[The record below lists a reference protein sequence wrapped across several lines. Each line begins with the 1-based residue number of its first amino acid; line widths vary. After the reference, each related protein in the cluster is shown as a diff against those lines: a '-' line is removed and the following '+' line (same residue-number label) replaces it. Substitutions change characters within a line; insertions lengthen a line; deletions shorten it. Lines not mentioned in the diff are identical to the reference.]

1 MKKINFFIIFT
12 LLICQNI
19 HSLELWNGFTDE
31 MTKNQVISR
40 AIKLFNA
47 KTKENSLFGNTFS
60 SGMELFFNEKQ
71 RTEHYFSFADVIY
84 YNSPNKEFQY
94 DISGNIRF
102 YFIENTLYAID
113 IEWSPQITEFVIEKA
128 IESYGSNY
136 TIFDAHGGYN
146 DSKPT
151 ILWNF
156 ADKEIYLNE
165 FCQTTGYEPFAK
177 LSIFSKAKLEKGKVL
192 LKQQEEDVQNKKIK
206 ELKQA
211 VDSIKF

>member
-1 MKKINFFIIFT
+1 MHTGDN
-12 LLICQNI
+12 
-19 HSLELWNGFTDE
+19 
-31 MTKNQVISR
+31 
-40 AIKLFNA
+40 
-47 KTKENSLFGNTFS
+47 
-60 SGMELFFNEKQ
+60 
-71 RTEHYFSFADVIY
+71 
-84 YNSPNKEFQY
+84 
-94 DISGNIRF
+94 
-102 YFIENTLYAID
+102 
-113 IEWSPQITEFVIEKA
+113 
-128 IESYGSNY
+128 
-136 TIFDAHGGYN
+136 N

>member
-19 HSLELWNGFTDE
+19 HSLELWNGFTDK

-71 RTEHYFSFADVIY
+71 RTEHYFS
-84 YNSPNKEFQY
+84 
-94 DISGNIRF
+94 
-102 YFIENTLYAID
+102 
-113 IEWSPQITEFVIEKA
+113 
-128 IESYGSNY
+128 
-136 TIFDAHGGYN
+136 
-146 DSKPT
+146 
-151 ILWNF
+151 F